1 MSMLHS
7 EDIFAHTLES
17 PSVFKIDMLVPDG
30 FLNLEK
36 DKGKLEYYQLI
47 SDRYKAQI
55 PDQAEVH
62 S

>member
-7 EDIFAHTLES
+7 EDIFAHKLES
-17 PSVFKIDMLVPDG
+17 PSTFKVEMLIPDG

-47 SDRYKAQI
+47 TDRYKAQI
-55 PDQAEVH
+55 TDQAEVH
-62 S
+62 T